1 MLAEKTTDIILGM
14 MEKIEYGSIEI
25 TRPCGRTQKFIG
37 NKPGVEAKLQLNDY
51 KVLQNMLVKGD
62 IALADDYQNGKWDT
76 DSIAKLIEFGIQ
88 NETYL
93 QQLIFG
99 NKTQQVL
106 AKLSYI
112 LQANTRSGSQKNI
125 HAHYDI
131 GNDFYELWLD
141 PTMTYSSGIFNNA
154 TDNLEQ
160 AQLNKYDAIIQ
171 QLPKETANILEI
183 GCGWGGFAERCSQK
197 HQHHITG
204 ITISKA
210 QFNYASE
217 RLKDSEVDF
226 EVIDY
231 RDVVGKYDAIVSIEM
246 FEAVGEQYWQTYF
259 EKIKELLSESGVAII
274 QTITIG
280 DQYFANYRKSGDAI
294 RSYIFPG
301 GMLPSPHQFK
311 ILAEQAGLRINNRN
325 FFGLDYARTLELW
338 LTNFE
343 NKLPEVQQLGF
354 DEKFIRM
361 WRFYLGYCIG
371 AFKAKRTDVMQVS
384 LTHA

>member
-1 MLAEKTTDIILGM
+1 MLAERTTDIILNM

-37 NKPGVEAKLQLNDY
+37 NKPGVEAQLILNDY
-51 KVLQNMLVKGD
+51 RVLQNMLVKGD
-62 IALADDYQNGKWDT
+62 IALAADYQDGKWDSN
-76 DSIAKLIEFGIQ
+76 SIANLIEFGIA
-88 NETYL
+88 NEESL
-93 QQLIFG
+93 KKLIFG

-106 AKLSYI
+106 AKLSYL
-112 LQANTRSGSQKNI
+112 LQSNTKSGSKKNI

-141 PTMTYSSGIFNNA
+141 PTMTYSSGLFKNT

-160 AQLNKYDAIIQ
+160 AQLNKYDNIIQ
-171 QLPKETANILEI
+171 QLPKDAENVLEI
-183 GCGWGGFAERCSQK
+183 GCGWGGFAERCAQTTK
-197 HQHHITG
+197 LNLTG

-210 QFNYASE
+210 QFNYANE
-217 RLKDSEVDF
+217 RLTKYPVDL
-226 EVIDY
+226 EIIDY
-231 RDVVGKYDAIVSIEM
+231 RDVVGEYDAIVSIEM

-259 EKIKELLSESGVAII
+259 DKIKQLLSINGVAVI

-280 DQYFANYRKSGDAI
+280 DKYFAEYRKSGDAI

-301 GMLPSPHQFK
+301 GMLPSPSQFK
-311 ILAEQAGLRINNRN
+311 LHAENAGLTILNRQC
-325 FFGLDYARTLELW
+325 FGLDYAQTLELW
-338 LTNFE
+338 LQNFE
-343 NKLPEVQQLGF
+343 KKIPEIKQLGL

-361 WRFYLGYCIG
+361 WRFYLEYCIG
-371 AFKAKRTDVMQVS
+371 AFKAKRTDVMQVT

>member
-1 MLAEKTTDIILGM
+1 MLAERTTDIILNM

-37 NKPGVEAKLQLNDY
+37 NKPGVEAQLILNDY
-51 KVLQNMLVKGD
+51 RVLQNMLVKGD
-62 IALADDYQNGKWDT
+62 IALAADYQDGKWDSN
-76 DSIAKLIEFGIQ
+76 SIANLIEFGIA
-88 NETYL
+88 NEESL
-93 QQLIFG
+93 KKLIFG

-106 AKLSYI
+106 AKLSYL
-112 LQANTRSGSQKNI
+112 LQSNTKSGSKKNI

-141 PTMTYSSGIFNNA
+141 PTMTYSSGLFKNT

-160 AQLNKYDAIIQ
+160 AQLNKYDNIIQ
-171 QLPKETANILEI
+171 QLPKDAQNILEI
-183 GCGWGGFAERCSQK
+183 GCGWGGFAERCAQTTTLNL
-197 HQHHITG
+197 TG

-210 QFNYASE
+210 QFNYANE
-217 RLKDSEVDF
+217 RLTKYPVDL
-226 EVIDY
+226 EIIDY
-231 RDVVGKYDAIVSIEM
+231 RDVVGEYDAIVSIEM

-259 EKIKELLSESGVAII
+259 DKIKQLLSINGVAVI

-280 DQYFANYRKSGDAI
+280 DKYFAEYRKSGDAI

-301 GMLPSPHQFK
+301 GMLPSPSQFK
-311 ILAEQAGLRINNRN
+311 LHAENAGLTILNRQC
-325 FFGLDYARTLELW
+325 FGFDYAQTLELW
-338 LTNFE
+338 LQNFE
-343 NKLPEVQQLGF
+343 KKIPEIKQLGL

-361 WRFYLGYCIG
+361 WRFYLEYCIG
-371 AFKAKRTDVMQVS
+371 AFKAKRTDVMQVT